1 MKITALRSYRAGG
14 STVLR
19 VDTDERFI
27 GYGECRV
34 LPAAERALLLA
45 KAPGREVSSFEVLRV
60 ELAGAPAAQS
70 ALNMA
75 LLDLLGKK
83 AGVPVYQILGGAT
96 RAKVR
101 VMAPIAGDGAA
112 QVKAGHRALV
122 VPLLALAASSPRHD
136 YVSRVVAQLE
146 GLRRGLG
153 DNVDFVLD
161 AGGELP
167 PAIASSLAAAV
178 ERFHPLWFD
187 EPCALLNLAA
197 VRKIA
202 RENVTPLGFGRNI
215 VQPSQV
221 ADLFREQSID
231 ILRLD
236 IRKHGI
242 SGIRRLAA
250 LAETYYAAVAP
261 YNDGGPVA
269 SAAAIQLAAS
279 LPNFFIQQLPA
290 TLNSDYASGPPLID
304 NGYIPLPTAPGLGVT
319 INIAALDRYQEAA

>member
-1 MKITALRSYRAGG
+1 MKITALQTFRAGG

-19 VDTDERFI
+19 VETDDRLT
-27 GYGECRV
+27 GYGETSV
-34 LPAAERALLLA
+34 IPPADRALLLA
-45 KAPGREVSSFEVLRV
+45 KARGREVSSFEVLRM
-60 ELAGAPAAQS
+60 ELAAAPTAQA

-83 AGVPVYQILGGAT
+83 TGVPVYQILGGAT
-96 RAKVR
+96 RAKIR
-101 VMAPIAGDGAA
+101 VMTALVGDGAA

-122 VPLLALAASSPRHD
+122 VSLPDLTPTTPRHD
-136 YVSRVVAQLE
+136 YVSKVLAYLE
-146 GLRRGLG
+146 SLRRSLG
-153 DNVDFVLD
+153 ENVDFVLD
-161 AGGELP
+161 AHGNLP
-167 PAIASSLAAAV
+167 PATAASLAAAV
-178 ERFHPLWFD
+178 EKFHLLWFD
-187 EPCALLNLAA
+187 EPCALTNLAA

-221 ADLFREQSID
+221 QDLFREQSID

-242 SGIRRLAA
+242 TQIRRLAA

-261 YNDGGPVA
+261 FNDGGPIA

-290 TLNSDYASGPPLID
+290 TLNTDYASGPPPLE
-304 NGYIPLPTAPGLGVT
+304 NGYVQLPTTPGMGIT
-319 INIAALDRYQEAA
+319 INEAALTRYQETA